1 MSGNDDG
8 GEHLPSGR
16 RKDGRPYAEGNER
29 DDGSYA
35 VGRNRPPAE
44 HRFAKGDGR
53 KRGRRPKGVRNADT
67 EFQKEL
73 ARKMPVLENG
83 KKRNMSKS
91 RAVDVR
97 LIDNAVR
104 KGDNRAIE
112 MVDIRRRRIAE
123 AERENRRYHTLS
135 DREILKTWI
144 RDREEELQIDPDL
157 FGDPEPDA
165 VEEADAIEDGEGDRE
180 EDADGGER
188 DD

>member
-1 MSGNDDG
+1 MSGKDDG
-8 GEHLPSGR
+8 GEGRPNGR
-16 RKDGRPYAEGNER
+16 RKDGRPYAEGNVR

-73 ARKMPVLENG
+73 ARKVTIREDG
-83 KKRNMSKS
+83 KERKVTKS
-91 RAVDVR
+91 QAVDLR
-97 LIDNAVR
+97 LIDNATR
-104 KGDNRAIE
+104 KGDNRAID
-112 MVDIRRRRIAE
+112 MVDIRRRRIDE
-123 AERENRRYHTLS
+123 ADRVNRHYHTLS
-135 DREILKTWI
+135 DREILETWL
-144 RDREEELQIDPDL
+144 REREEELQIAPDL

-165 VEEADAIEDGEGDRE
+165 DAGTIE
-180 EDADGGER
+180 DGGER